1 MFMSLSHVRLELA
14 RDHDFPDGSRERG
27 YEFIAPLAADG
38 RIEATE
44 WKSNRDRCRV
54 RRFWNGDPD
63 EIGHLIRKPGGN
75 WAFHYDLLGDPEDEE
90 TGYRFGNHKFL
101 AGDYVSIKEHDDVVR
116 TFKVVAVQPVP

>member
-1 MFMSLSHVRLELA
+1 MSLSHVRLELA
-14 RDHDFPDGSRERG
+14 RDHDFPEGSRARG
-27 YEFIAPLAADG
+27 YEFIAPLGSDG

-44 WKSNRDRCRV
+44 WKSNRDRCRM

-63 EIGHLIRKPGGN
+63 EIGHLIRKPGGS

-90 TGYRFGNHKFL
+90 TGYRFGDHKFL
-101 AGDYVSIKEHDDVVR
+101 AGDYVSIKEHDDVLR